1 VSEPIKPALTPENW
15 FAPKVLFRKPEF
27 KGDEGYG
34 VELIRSKSGKPTS
47 DWCTVFDG
55 SWAVTLE
62 NDARHALAALA
73 LHNQPFGFTREDVKM
88 LRESQI
94 WADSTDL
101 RVNGEPADFEDLA
114 DRIEALLPPEEK

>member
-1 VSEPIKPALTPENW
+1 VNPLAEARERVIQACDGLDSSPTE
-15 FAPKVLFRKPEF
+15 
-27 KGDEGYG
+27 
-34 VELIRSKSGKPTS
+34 RSWIDP
-47 DWCTVFDG
+47 DDVRLLLR
-55 SWAVTLE
+55 A
-62 NDARHALAALA
+62 
-73 LHNQPFGFTREDVKM
+73 FTREDVKM